1 MRASRID
8 KIPGFSRNVAMKDR
22 IELVADILM
31 GAAYTDNHLHGDEK
45 TVIKGLLESL
55 ISEESLPPKLVARIE
70 AFSPKSFDLESAA
83 EAFADDSNEQKRAL
97 LQLVVAVN
105 DADQEYDLDE
115 DQYLRKVAFA
125 IGLDREH
132 FQDLVLDIQEE
143 SDLESDLE
151 EIRFTE

>member
-1 MRASRID
+1 MQ
-8 KIPGFSRNVAMKDR
+8 DR

-45 TVIKGLLESL
+45 AAINELLKGLIKEP
-55 ISEESLPPKLVARIE
+55 SLPEKLRARIE
-70 AFSPKSFDLESAA
+70 AFSPKSFDLEAVA
-83 EAFADDSNEQKRAL
+83 EAFARDTTEQKRAL

-125 IGLDREH
+125 IGLDRQH
-132 FQDLVLDIQEE
+132 FADLVLDIVEE
-143 SDLESDLE
+143 PDLEQGLHD
-151 EIRFTE
+151 IRFIE

>member
-1 MRASRID
+1 
-8 KIPGFSRNVAMKDR
+8 MKDR

-45 TVIKGLLESL
+45 ETIKDLLAGMLTEA
-55 ISEESLPPKLVARIE
+55 SLPVNLTARIE
-70 AFSPKSFDLESAA
+70 AFSPKSFDLQATA
-83 EAFADDSNEQKRAL
+83 KAFAADTNEQKRAL

-125 IGLDREH
+125 IGLSSEH
-132 FQDLVLDIQEE
+132 FADLVLDIVEE
-143 SDLESDLE
+143 SDLGQGLE

>member
-1 MRASRID
+1 MQ
-8 KIPGFSRNVAMKDR
+8 DR

-45 TVIKGLLESL
+45 EAIKELLEGL
-55 ISEESLPPKLVARIE
+55 VKEQSLPEKLRARIE
-70 AFSPKSFDLESAA
+70 AFSPKSFDLEAVA
-83 EAFADDSNEQKRAL
+83 EVFVGDTTEQKRAL

-125 IGLDREH
+125 IGLDLQH
-132 FQDLVLDIQEE
+132 FADLVLDIVEE
-143 SDLESDLE
+143 PDLEQGLDD
-151 EIRFTE
+151 IRFTK